1 MLKQFGCMD
10 VPDCVGGDGSYVTV
24 VSGLPRSGTSMMMRA
39 LRCGG
44 LPVLTDNVRTQDE
57 RNPHG
62 YFEWEAVKNRDGYQD
77 WMDQAKGKA
86 VKLVSRFLQHL
97 PATHGYRVV
106 FMHRQLE
113 AVIRSQGDMS
123 RHHSGQDWSEDQG
136 QALARIYAEHVPNV
150 LRWVRARPNMRLLE
164 VDYDQV
170 LRDPQATF
178 GAVARFL
185 APVPL
190 VIAPMLATVDAR
202 LNHQASASERAH
214 G

>member
-10 VPDCVGGDGSYVTV
+10 VPDCVDGDEGYVTV

-39 LRCGG
+39 LLCAGM
-44 LPVLTDNVRTQDE
+44 PVLTDNVRQQDD

-62 YFEWEAVKNRDGYQD
+62 YFEWEAVKTRDGYQA
-77 WMDQAKGKA
+77 WMDEAKGKA

-106 FMHRQLE
+106 FMHRQLD
-113 AVIRSQGDMS
+113 AVIRSQGDMAS
-123 RHHSGQDWSEDQG
+123 YHSGLAWDEQEG
-136 QALARIYAEHVPNV
+136 QALARLYAEHVPDV
-150 LRWVRARPNMRLLE
+150 LRWVRSRPNMRLLE

-170 LRDPQATF
+170 LRDPRKNF
-178 GAVARFL
+178 SAVARFL
-185 APVPL
+185 APASLSVNAM
-190 VIAPMLATVDAR
+190 VATVDTG
-202 LNHQASASERAH
+202 LNHQVSMEARAY